1 MDTVTTK
8 LTRCFSL
15 AFPSLPA
22 ESIPAASVQ
31 TVPEWD
37 SIAQITLLTLIG
49 EEFGL
54 QVDFEEFEDALSFE
68 QLSNR
73 LRSQD

>member
-1 MDTVTTK
+1 MK

-15 AFPSLPA
+15 AFPALPA
-22 ESIPAASVQ
+22 ESIPTASVQ

-54 QVDFEEFEDALSFE
+54 EIDFEEFGDAASFE
-68 QLSNR
+68 ALASRLR
-73 LRSQD
+73 LRSSVA